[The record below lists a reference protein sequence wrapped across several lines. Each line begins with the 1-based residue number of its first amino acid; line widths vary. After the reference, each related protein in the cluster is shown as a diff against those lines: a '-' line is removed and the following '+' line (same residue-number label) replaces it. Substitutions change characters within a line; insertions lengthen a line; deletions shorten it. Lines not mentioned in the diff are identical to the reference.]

1 MAKSIEEQIEDLAKG
16 WLSKDKS
23 IKYYTK
29 TESINHEIEQALKQA
44 PSKNGGKGTNFPD
57 IIVYWNEKNEKDTC
71 DDRSKRYQREFH

>member
-57 IIVYWNEKNEKDTC
+57 IKLFIETKKNEKDTC
-71 DDRSKRYQREFH
+71 DDRSKGY